1 MDRAELIDIRT
12 ELLANTDNFARAC
25 VEIVQCELREVYPDL
40 AGCAEAMMRNGMP
53 QLEAFRII
61 GRCIDHMFHVEP
73 AGDEAT
79 LVKYVEDGRT
89 P

>member
-1 MDRAELIDIRT
+1 MDRGELIDIRT
-12 ELLANTDNFARAC
+12 KLLADADNFAKAC
-25 VEIVQCELREVYPDL
+25 VDIVCVELREVYPDL

-73 AGDEAT
+73 TGDEAT